1 MSYRGNSRCTCP
13 RCRMSGVMGPAVLIT
28 LGILFMLQNFSHG
41 FQWPILLIVIGVV
54 KILQYSASTE
64 GHVPAG
70 YVPPTGP
77 ITTPP
82 PAASA
87 GSLPAPPPDQYNPGA
102 QGYEENRNG

>member
-1 MSYRGNSRCTCP
+1 MSYKGNPRCTCA
-13 RCRMSGVMGPAVLIT
+13 RCRMSGVMGPVVLIT
-28 LGILFMLQNFSHG
+28 LGVLFMLQSYSHG

-64 GHVPAG
+64 GHVTAG
-70 YVPPTGP
+70 YVPPPGP
-77 ITTPP
+77 ITPPP

-87 GSLPAPPPDQYNPGA
+87 GNLPPAPDTYNPGA